1 MAFVKELEALD
12 VAGVQVI
19 VRETSRE
26 GRLDQATIKGL
37 AERARGAQWYLCG
50 PASYVEAVGEMVRAV
65 GIAREHIH
73 VERFTPVGAAPLAT
87 DEARAA
93 LGRYVLAPPSRARRS
108 RLVATLRRVGAS
120 LAHVANHRAPASAAN
135 PLRWLER
142 AIGRAAGLDPA
153 VPHELLAVISG
164 LCNGPF
170 AFQLR
175 AFDRLRDGDTFA
187 YWIPAVPFVR
197 FPAPAVETGW
207 CGPGEG
213 RLVPVY
219 ITRSAT
225 AVERLLRSAIEI
237 DRSPIPYHFVQQ
249 ILGRTDQPS
258 CPMRRAAGLIA
269 GSFRH
274 NPTWSDDR
282 ASTNETF
289 AYASIEDFSDG
300 IATSLDDVA
309 AAIDASID
317 ATADRVVDLDVL
329 LCRIAHTVV
338 VRAVFGDVQL
348 PELDAL
354 GRALSDPVE
363 RLLAHVRHFAM
374 GRRSIPSDYAECQRR
389 ARTTWRTMVD
399 LLRDVDRRGGLS
411 ERAKARPTVRLL
423 LETARDAD
431 SGYERLY
438 TLFLPLIIAGHETTG
453 HTLAWAFYEL
463 ARDPRLE
470 RSILNEIVRF
480 RAEHG
485 REHLTPGDYDER
497 PLTWALIA
505 ETLRRHPPVQS
516 VARTALKP
524 GVVPPDPRTGS
535 GGFRFPSGAVF
546 GISIVGV
553 HLDPRRWPEPHA
565 FRLTRWLSGIDDSMP
580 LVEQGRTV
588 RQVMRAREEAC
599 DWIPFAAGESRCPGH
614 HFYTHEF
621 FLVLDALLTR
631 YRFEPTDPE
640 REVTDSEAMVVGPE
654 PGAMAVRI
662 RRR

>member
-1 MAFVKELEALD
+1 
-12 VAGVQVI
+12 
-19 VRETSRE
+19 
-26 GRLDQATIKGL
+26 
-37 AERARGAQWYLCG
+37 
-50 PASYVEAVGEMVRAV
+50 VEAVGEMVRAV

-73 VERFTPVGAAPLAT
+73 VERFTPVGAAPPAT

-93 LGRYVLAPPSRARRS
+93 LGRYVLASPTEAKRRTT
-108 RLVATLRRVGAS
+108 LEKLRRIGAS
-120 LAHVANHRAPASAAN
+120 LAHLANHPALASSAN
-135 PLRWLER
+135 PVRWAER
-142 AIGRAAGLDPA
+142 TIGRAAGLDPA

-175 AFDRLRDGDTFA
+175 AFDRLGASSPTGDTFA

-207 CGPGEG
+207 RGPGDG

-219 ITRSAT
+219 ITRSRT
-225 AVERLLRSAIEI
+225 AVERLLRSGTDI
-237 DRSPIPYHFVQQ
+237 DRSPVPYHFVQQ
-249 ILGRTDQPS
+249 ILGRTAPPS

-274 NPTWSDDR
+274 NATWSEDR

-300 IATSLDDVA
+300 IARTLDDVTG
-309 AAIDASID
+309 AIDAFID
-317 ATADRVVDLDVL
+317 ATADRAVDLDVL

-338 VRAVFGDVQL
+338 VRAVFGDVHI

-354 GRALSDPVE
+354 GRALADPVE

-374 GRRSIPSDYAECQRR
+374 GGRSIPSDYAECQRR
-389 ARTTWRTMVD
+389 ARTTWRAMVD

-411 ERAKARPTVRLL
+411 ERARARPTVRLL

-431 SGYERLY
+431 AGYERLY
-438 TLFLPLIIAGHETTG
+438 TLVLPLIIAGHETTG

-463 ARDPRLE
+463 ARDPRLAD
-470 RSILNEIVRF
+470 SILNEIVRF

-485 REHLTPGDYDER
+485 CEHLTPGDYDER

-516 VARTALKP
+516 VARTALSA
-524 GVVPPDPRTGS
+524 GVVPPDPHTGA

-565 FRLTRWLSGIDDSMP
+565 FRPTRWLSDIDDSMP
-580 LVEQGRTV
+580 VVEQGRRV
-588 RQVMRAREEAC
+588 RQAMRTREEAC

-631 YRFEPTDPE
+631 YRFEPSDPD
-640 REVTDSEAMVVGPE
+640 REVTDSQAMVVGPK
-654 PGAMAVRI
+654 PGAMGVRI